1 MQVNTLTD
9 KIKALLAAQHTAIIG
24 QTGSGKTY
32 GAKSVVEAILDR
44 TGKVGIVDP
53 TSAWWGLRSSKSG
66 KSDGYPVTIFG
77 GRHGDMPL
85 VQESGAVLGDLIA
98 RDNVPAIF
106 DVREFTV
113 GERTRWFT
121 DWASA
126 VLRANTAPIN
136 IVLDEAHRFAP
147 QARILDPQGGK
158 MLHAAESMASGG
170 RSLGLRLMLITQ
182 RPAKLHKD
190 VLTCCSAL
198 VVFRVVAPQDRQAIE
213 DWIDGCGDKAK
224 GRQVLDSLASLP
236 NGHAWIWIPQSDV
249 LGVYKFPE
257 IATFDSSAT
266 PKDGAE
272 IQAPKTAKTIDLAAL
287 REKIGAV
294 VKTAEA
300 NDPKAL
306 RRRIAELEA
315 MKAPKVAAK
324 EADPAAIERAI
335 AKKYKAI
342 VGPFVRTI
350 KMMAG
355 MMDAQAEKLGQM
367 RETCEASDKKLMEWA
382 AALEADA
389 TIPIASEPVK
399 YESHP
404 MRAGPATS
412 AGDIKAP
419 ANPEGRAEIPKPQL
433 AILDAIAWWNTIG
446 IAPTNTQLAFRAGYS
461 PKSSTWEE
469 YVRRCRRA
477 GLIVDERDRFSLTD
491 AAKPIADRPASHAD
505 ARELQAFV
513 LAQLSGPSAKI
524 VQALINAGEN
534 GVINENLAAECGYSK
549 TSSSWEEYLRRV
561 KRLELLEVH
570 KAAYYAPLWLRCPE
584 VAA

>member
-9 KIKALLAAQHTAIIG
+9 KIKALLAANHTAIIG

-32 GAKSVVEAILDR
+32 GAKAVVEAILDR
-44 TGKVGIVDP
+44 NGKVGIVDP

-98 RDNVPAIF
+98 KDNVPAIF

-147 QARILDPQGGK
+147 QARIVDPQGGK

-198 VVFRVVAPQDRQAIE
+198 VVFRVIAPQDRQAIE
-213 DWIDGCGDKAK
+213 DWIDGCGDKVK
-224 GRQVLDSLASLP
+224 GKQVLDSLASLP
-236 NGHAWIWIPQSDV
+236 SGHAWIWIPQSDV

-287 REKIGAV
+287 REKIGSV
-294 VKTAEA
+294 VKSAEA

-315 MKAPKVAAK
+315 MKAPKAAAK
-324 EADPAAIERAI
+324 EADPAAIERAVLAERARI
-335 AKKYKAI
+335 RKAI
-342 VGPFVRTI
+342 GRPLKEIRSMLSGFGTSLTKLATTAGTI
-350 KMMAG
+350 ETSVFAVLSSLES
-355 MMDAQAEKLGQM
+355 DTAETVQQ
-367 RETCEASDKKLMEWA
+367 EAMPERAERKTRPVEV
-382 AALEADA
+382 AAL
-389 TIPIASEPVK
+389 
-399 YESHP
+399 
-404 MRAGPATS
+404 
-412 AGDIKAP
+412 
-419 ANPEGRAEIPKPQL
+419 ANPEGRAAIPKPQL
-433 AILDAIAWWNTIG
+433 AIIDAIAWWDSIG

-461 PKSSTWEE
+461 PTSSTWEE

-477 GLIVDERDRFSLTD
+477 EMIEDRSGRYYIANGTKGIASRPDEHGD
-491 AAKPIADRPASHAD
+491 AK
-505 ARELQAFV
+505 ELQAFV
-513 LAQLSGPSAKI
+513 LAQLNGPSAKI
-524 VQALINAGEN
+524 IRALIDAGDAGLNSNA
-534 GVINENLAAECGYSK
+534 LAKTAGYSP
-549 TSSSWEEYLRRV
+549 TSSTWEEYVRRV
-561 KRLELLEVH
+561 KRLELLEVWAGGYRAPAWLLSPE
-570 KAAYYAPLWLRCPE
+570 AA
-584 VAA
+584 